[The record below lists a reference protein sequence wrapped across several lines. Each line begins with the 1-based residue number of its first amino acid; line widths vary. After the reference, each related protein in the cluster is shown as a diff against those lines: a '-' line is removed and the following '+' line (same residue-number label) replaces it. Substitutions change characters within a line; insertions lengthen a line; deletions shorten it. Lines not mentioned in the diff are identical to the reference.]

1 MLDWKFSAADAP
13 KAKSPKPAR
22 WLGSRRWIYAVL
34 VTLFPA
40 VVWLLFIWRFS
51 LPVLYEDDW
60 SLIPF
65 IIHLRKG
72 TLHFAEY
79 WAPHGPHPL
88 IVTRAFFA
96 FFFRSG
102 PLDPRPIMI
111 CSWLLAT
118 TSVVIANRCLV
129 WPRVCEW
136 GGSLSVLSGLA
147 FSVWALSL
155 VQYESQLWGFE
166 ISFIATLC
174 CALLGASVLAV
185 SGWNLWVRLALSL
198 LIGAA
203 ATLTSGQGLM
213 LLPALAIGCL
223 FFAQRWM
230 QRALVT
236 GGFLLVIGLTLWLYH
251 RDRPNGPSGQELFGW
266 FIARPQLALAGIF
279 GLLGSPLTYIRGS
292 HRVDSAPGE
301 GLALFVIFGMLLFL
315 AVRRRNLRECAPFVA
330 LGVYSLLYAALVAA
344 GRAPDGYNDWFLTS
358 RYTTSALCL
367 CLAVL
372 GFYLVL
378 FAGTQKTRQLM
389 LQVALIGFI
398 GLGLANS
405 IAATSMA
412 NEDRIM
418 RRAAMRLLDYQNLF
432 HAELDGCGTGPFFPL
447 FPVGTARVAAT
458 ALTPARDAGLIPPER
473 PVSFTAGISGSWNRK
488 PGHKSTYLTHLCW
501 AEELSGNLQSGE
513 SFTPDVVLVRRT
525 GDPLFTTF
533 GIVTGNRWRIV
544 LGPEVAAFAQDP
556 VEVFAFETSTG
567 RLAPIQRSGVFEKP
581 QNNVR

>member
-1 MLDWKFSAADAP
+1 MLDWKFGAADAP
-13 KAKSPKPAR
+13 KTKGPEPAR
-22 WLGSRRWIYAVL
+22 WLCSRRWIYAGL

-40 VVWLLFIWRFS
+40 VVWLLFICCFS

-60 SLIPF
+60 TLIQF
-65 IIHLRKG
+65 IIHLRTG
-72 TLHFAEY
+72 TLHFAQY
-79 WAPHGPHPL
+79 WAPYGSHPL

-96 FFFRSG
+96 LFFRSG

-118 TSVVIANRCLV
+118 GSVVIANRCLI
-129 WPRVCEW
+129 WPRVWERSV
-136 GGSLSVLSGLA
+136 SLSVISGLA

-185 SGWNLWVRLALSL
+185 SGWNLWVRLALLL

-213 LLPALAIGCL
+213 LLPALAVGCL

-230 QRALVT
+230 QKALVT
-236 GGFLLVIGLTLWLYH
+236 GGFLLAIGLTLWLYH
-251 RDRPNGPSGQELFGW
+251 RDRPNGVNGQELFGW

-301 GLALFVIFGMLLFL
+301 GFAIFVIFGMLLFM

-330 LGVYSLLYAALVAA
+330 LGVYSLLYAILVAA
-344 GRAPDGYNDWFLTS
+344 GRAPEGYNDWFLTS

-367 CLAVL
+367 YLAVL
-372 GFYLVL
+372 GLCLVL
-378 FAGTQKTRQLM
+378 FPGTQKSRQLM
-389 LQVALIGFI
+389 LQAALIGFI

-412 NEDRIM
+412 NEDYLM
-418 RRAAMRLLDYQNLF
+418 RRAAMRLLVYQNLF
-432 HAELDGCGTGPFFPL
+432 HAELDGCSTGPFFPL
-447 FPVGTARVAAT
+447 CPVGTARLAAT
-458 ALTPARDAGLIPPER
+458 ALTPARDAGLIPPQR

-488 PGHKSTYLTHLCW
+488 PGHKVTYLTHLFW
-501 AEELSGNLQSGE
+501 AEELSGNLKSEE
-513 SFTPDVVLVRRT
+513 SFRPDVVLVRRA

-533 GIVTGNRWRIV
+533 GLVNDDRWRIV
-544 LGPEVAAFAQDP
+544 LGPEVATFAQDP

-567 RLAPIQRSGVFEKP
+567 RLAPIQRSGVF
-581 QNNVR
+581 

>member
-1 MLDWKFSAADAP
+1 MLDWKFGAADAP
-13 KAKSPKPAR
+13 KTKSPEPAR
-22 WLGSRRWIYAVL
+22 WLCSRRWIYAGL

-60 SLIPF
+60 TLIQF

-72 TLHFAEY
+72 TLHFAQY
-79 WAPHGPHPL
+79 WTPYGPHPL

-96 FFFRSG
+96 LFFRSG

-118 TSVVIANRCLV
+118 GSVVIANRCLI
-129 WPRVCEW
+129 WPRVWER
-136 GGSLSVLSGLA
+136 GVSLSVISGLA

-185 SGWNLWVRLALSL
+185 SGWNLWVRLALLL

-213 LLPALAIGCL
+213 LLPALAVGCL

-230 QRALVT
+230 QKALVT
-236 GGFLLVIGLTLWLYH
+236 GGFLLAIGLTLWLYH
-251 RDRPNGPSGQELFGW
+251 RDRPNGASGQELFGW

-279 GLLGSPLTYIRGS
+279 GLLGGPLTYIRAS

-301 GLALFVIFGMLLFL
+301 GFAIFVIFGMLLFM

-330 LGVYSLLYAALVAA
+330 LGVYSLLYAILVAA
-344 GRAPDGYNDWFLTS
+344 GRAPEGYNDWFLTS

-367 CLAVL
+367 YLAVL
-372 GFYLVL
+372 GLCLVL
-378 FAGTQKTRQLM
+378 FPGTQKSRQLM
-389 LQVALIGFI
+389 LQAALTGFI

-412 NEDRIM
+412 NEDYLM
-418 RRAAMRLLDYQNLF
+418 RRAAMRLLVYQNLF
-432 HAELDGCGTGPFFPL
+432 HAELDGCSTGPFFPL
-447 FPVGTARVAAT
+447 CPVGTARLAAT
-458 ALTPARDAGLIPPER
+458 ALTPARDAGLIPPQR

-488 PGHKSTYLTHLCW
+488 PGHKVTYLTHLFW
-501 AEELSGNLQSGE
+501 AEELSGNLKSGE
-513 SFTPDVVLVRRT
+513 SFRPDVVLVRRA

-533 GIVTGNRWRIV
+533 GLVNGNRWRIF
-544 LGPEVAAFAQDP
+544 LGPEVATFAQDP

-567 RLAPIQRSGVFEKP
+567 RLAPIQR
-581 QNNVR
+581 